1 MVDKETNRGVEEEF
15 IKDVK
20 KNLDEAEKLLKEAA
34 DSTGEKA
41 AKIREKA
48 MTHLRDSRERLL
60 DTQETLARRGREA
73 MRATDDYV
81 HDKPWQAIGLAGVL
95 GLLLG
100 VLLTRR

>member
-1 MVDKETNRGVEEEF
+1 MVDKETIRKVEEEF
-15 IKDVK
+15 ISDVK

-34 DSTGEKA
+34 ESTGEKA

-48 MTHLRDSRERLL
+48 MTHLKECRETLL
-60 DTQETLARRGREA
+60 DTQETLARRGRQA
-73 MRATDDYV
+73 IRATDEYV
-81 HDKPWQAIGLAGVL
+81 HDKPWQAIGLAGAL